1 MTVKE
6 QNNHINL
13 ILIKLFLLKFEV
25 LSRAL
30 FLQRRATLTLIKN
43 EVEGI
48 VMPMLFNQSKFGVYY
63 SVLSLFPARSTCASC
78 KHHIPVKKKN
88 AEDKYDSVLYNAPLE
103 SSSGAS
109 LHVRRKIFLLK
120 VYDSQARGNLRAA

>member
-1 MTVKE
+1 M
-6 QNNHINL
+6 
-13 ILIKLFLLKFEV
+13 
-25 LSRAL
+25 S
-30 FLQRRATLTLIKN
+30 
-43 EVEGI
+43 
-48 VMPMLFNQSKFGVYY
+48 MLFNQSKFGVYY

>member
-63 SVLSLFPARSTCASC
+63 SVLSLFPAKSTCASC
-78 KHHIPVKKKN
+78 KHHIPVKKK
-88 AEDKYDSVLYNAPLE
+88 
-103 SSSGAS
+103 
-109 LHVRRKIFLLK
+109 RR
-120 VYDSQARGNLRAA
+120 G